1 MRVRRGAS
9 RVGFGEGGVLR
20 LGVIASG
27 RTSAL
32 ATLAL
37 TSALVRVRVSVRVR
51 VRVRVTIRVM
61 VS

>member
-1 MRVRRGAS
+1 M
-9 RVGFGEGGVLR
+9 GFGEGGVLR

-37 TSALVRVRVSVRVR
+37 TSPFIVRASRSSPLEKSALAVS
-51 VRVRVTIRVM
+51 IHL
-61 VS
+61 SAIASW